1 MPRLA
6 SAQPVHTVNDLG
18 DLSRGKSGACIT
30 DLVIICLGD
39 TVVNSLT
46 KRVFTASLLLA
57 LTAGAVPADAEGLPK
72 ILVLA
77 TGGTIA
83 GVANENSATGYDA
96 GKIKAVDLV
105 NAVPQIKKLADC
117 DVEQFCNIA
126 SQDMNGEIWVRLSA
140 RVNEALLKQHYD
152 GVVITHGSDTMEET
166 AFFIENTLQ
175 TDKPVVFV
183 GAMRP
188 TTAISPDGPSNL
200 YDAVHVAVSPESQK
214 RGVLV
219 TLGGKIFESRDIF
232 KNDINHVDAFSSR
245 YNGPIG
251 RVDAGDV
258 HYFANPIHGERPYW
272 EIPAD
277 AVLPRV
283 DIVHAYAGC
292 SGDTIDAAVANGAR
306 GIVIAGTGNGNM
318 SADSLAAAKRAA
330 DKGVKVVR
338 SSRIPHGFVNRNHE
352 VSDDKMG
359 TLSSYDLSPEH
370 ARILLQLL
378 IYHLDHGQRK
388 NYQLDLQ
395 KCFESGYFMNK

>member
-1 MPRLA
+1 MNKLYK
-6 SAQPVHTVNDLG
+6 SA
-18 DLSRGKSGACIT
+18 
-30 DLVIICLGD
+30 
-39 TVVNSLT
+39 
-46 KRVFTASLLLA
+46 FTASLLLA
-57 LTAGAVPADAEGLPK
+57 LTAGLQPAAAEGQPK
-72 ILVLA
+72 VLILA

-83 GVANENSATGYDA
+83 GVANTNSPTGYDA
-96 GKIKAVDLV
+96 GKVKASDLV
-105 NAVPQIKKLADC
+105 AAVPQLRQLADC
-117 DVEQFCNIA
+117 HVEQFCNIA
-126 SQDMNGEIWVRLSA
+126 SQDMNSDIWVRLSA
-140 RVNEALLKQHYD
+140 RVNDALLKEGYD
-152 GVVITHGSDTMEET
+152 SVVITHGTDTMEET
-166 AFFIENTLQ
+166 AFFLENTLQ
-175 TDKPVVFV
+175 CDNPVVFV
-183 GAMRP
+183 GSMRP

-219 TLGGKIFESRDIF
+219 TLGGKIFESRDLF

-272 EIPAD
+272 GIPAD

-292 SGDTIDAAVANGAR
+292 TGDTIDAAVANGAE
-306 GIVIAGTGNGNM
+306 GIIVAGTGNGNM
-318 SADSLAAAKRAA
+318 TQDCLAGVKRAVE
-330 DKGVKVVR
+330 KGVIVVR

-352 VSDDKMG
+352 ISDDEAG

-378 IYHLDHGQRK
+378 IYHISHEPSPK
-388 NYQLDLQ
+388 YQLDLQ
-395 KCFESGYFMNK
+395 KCFESGYFLNK